1 MDIGSKGLLNAD
13 LIIPQSTSLNFHVV
27 HKDESGNVID
37 HSASV
42 CKMALQRKGQ
52 TYDLSE
58 CCTPGAQN
66 ITVTIPASVS
76 SGIKL
81 GAYAWDMIVTTTSGD
96 VIRLIY
102 GNASVV
108 DTYALDGE

>member
-13 LIIPQSTSLNFHVV
+13 LIIPQSTSLNFQVV

-37 HSASV
+37 HSSCV
-42 CKMALQRKGQ
+42 CNMALQAKDK
-52 TYDLSE
+52 TIDLSQ

-66 ITVTIPASVS
+66 IAVVIPASVS
-76 SGIKL
+76 SGIEL
-81 GAYAWDMIVTTTSGD
+81 GAYSWDMIVTTTSGD

-102 GNASVV
+102 GKANVV
-108 DTYALDGE
+108 DTYALDGD